1 MSIKQKFAEYLI
13 KLGTE
18 LKEHKFMAEAT
29 LEGGEMIM
37 TPADE
42 WAVGVEVFVAGE
54 DGEPMPLPEGVYT
67 TQEGLTI
74 TVENEGVVANIEGM
88 ADDSESDES
97 EPEEAKS
104 ETKENVEQ
112 EAEKPKAVI
121 ETISKEIKFEDIE
134 KLQKTLADQQAVIEL
149 QKETIQNLTDQF
161 AEFSSKTNEKFSS
174 TADMIKSITDE
185 ITELKAPVE
194 FKKHNPEG
202 NKKVEEKP
210 VNLAAL
216 TTEERVKHLMQ
227 KLKK

>member
-13 KLGTE
+13 KLGKE

-88 ADDSESDES
+88 ADESESEES
-97 EPEEAKS
+97 QPEEAEKP
-104 ETKENVEQ
+104 KEKTEQ

-121 ETISKEIKFEDIE
+121 ETVSKEIKFEDIE

>member
-1 MSIKQKFAEYLI
+1 MSLFKIQPRDKK
-13 KLGTE
+13 
-18 LKEHKFMAEAT
+18 
-29 LEGGEMIM
+29 
-37 TPADE
+37 
-42 WAVGVEVFVAGE
+42 
-54 DGEPMPLPEGVYT
+54 T
-67 TQEGLTI
+67 T
-74 TVENEGVVANIEGM
+74 
-88 ADDSESDES
+88 
-97 EPEEAKS
+97 
-104 ETKENVEQ
+104 
-112 EAEKPKAVI
+112 EKPKSVI
-121 ETISKEIKFEDIE
+121 ETVSKEIKFEDIE

>member
-13 KLGTE
+13 KLGQE

-74 TVENEGVVANIEGM
+74 TVENEGVVANIERM
-88 ADDSESDES
+88 ADEAEN
-97 EPEEAKS
+97 EEAAA
-104 ETKENVEQ
+104 EPKENVEQ

-121 ETISKEIKFEDIE
+121 ETVSKEIKFEDIE

-149 QKETIQNLTDQF
+149 QKERIQNLIDQF

>member
-1 MSIKQKFAEYLI
+1 MSIKQKFADYLI

-18 LKEHKFMAEAT
+18 LKEQHKFMAEAT

-67 TQEGLTI
+67 TNEGLTI
-74 TVENEGVVANIEGM
+74 TVENEGIVANIEGM
-88 ADDSESDES
+88 SEA
-97 EPEEAKS
+97 EPEEAEAEKPVA
-104 ETKENVEQ
+104 EKTEQ

-121 ETISKEIKFEDIE
+121 ETVSKEIKFEDIE
-134 KLQKTLADQQAVIEL
+134 KLQKLVADQNAVIEL

-202 NKKVEEKP
+202 NKTRTVEP
-210 VNLAAL
+210 VNFAAL
-216 TTEERVKHLMQ
+216 TEEQRVSHLRETI
-227 KLKK
+227 KLK

>member
-13 KLGTE
+13 KLGQE

-74 TVENEGVVANIEGM
+74 TVENEGVVANIERM
-88 ADDSESDES
+88 ADEAEN
-97 EPEEAKS
+97 EEAAA
-104 ETKENVEQ
+104 EPKENVEQ
-112 EAEKPKAVI
+112 EAEKPKSVI
-121 ETISKEIKFEDIE
+121 ETVSKEIKFEDIE

-149 QKETIQNLTDQF
+149 QKERIQNLIDQF

>member
-13 KLGTE
+13 KLGKE

-54 DGEPMPLPEGVYT
+54 DGEPMPLPEGVYN

-74 TVENEGVVANIEGM
+74 TVENEGVVANIEGGEE
-88 ADDSESDES
+88 AES
-97 EPEEAKS
+97 EDSAPEEAKS

-112 EAEKPKAVI
+112 EAEKPKSVI
-121 ETISKEIKFEDIE
+121 ETVSKEIKFEDIE

>member
-1 MSIKQKFAEYLI
+1 MSLKTKFAEYLI
-13 KLGTE
+13 KLGNE

-88 ADDSESDES
+88 DEAEAEESQ
-97 EPEEAKS
+97 PEEAEKS
-104 ETKENVEQ
+104 KEKTEQ
-112 EAEKPKAVI
+112 EAEKPKSVI
-121 ETISKEIKFEDIE
+121 ETVSKEIKFEDIE

>member
-13 KLGTE
+13 KLGKE

-67 TQEGLTI
+67 TNEGLVI
-74 TVENEGVVANIEGM
+74 TVENEGVVANIEGGE
-88 ADDSESDES
+88 AES
-97 EPEEAKS
+97 EESQPEEAKS

-112 EAEKPKAVI
+112 EAEKPKSVI
-121 ETISKEIKFEDIE
+121 ETVSKEIKFEDIE

-174 TADMIKSITDE
+174 TADMIKSITEE

>member
-1 MSIKQKFAEYLI
+1 MSLKTKFAEYLI
-13 KLGTE
+13 KLGNE

-37 TPADE
+37 TPADK

-88 ADDSESDES
+88 DEA
-97 EPEEAKS
+97 ENEEAQPEEAEKP
-104 ETKENVEQ
+104 KEKTEQ

-121 ETISKEIKFEDIE
+121 ETVSKEIKFEDIE